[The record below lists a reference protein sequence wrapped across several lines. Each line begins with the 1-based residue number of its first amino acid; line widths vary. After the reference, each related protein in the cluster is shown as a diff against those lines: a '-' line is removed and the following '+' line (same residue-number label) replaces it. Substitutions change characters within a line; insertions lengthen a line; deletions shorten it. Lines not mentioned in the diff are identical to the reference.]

1 MSFKLI
7 VGLNNPGAEYEKTR
21 HNAGAWFVQALAS
34 SYSLEFKSETKFKG
48 QVARI
53 QVPGVNCWLL
63 LPSTFMNLSGQSI
76 QALAHFYKIEPDEI
90 LVVHDDLDHAVG
102 QVRLKLGGGAAGNN
116 GISDTISKLG
126 KNFWRLRIGIDRP
139 QHSGQVTS
147 YVLKAPSKDD
157 RAKIDDA
164 IDLALREFDLLL
176 RDGGTAQFMN
186 RVHRKE
192 D

>member
-7 VGLNNPGAEYEKTR
+7 VGLNNPGAEYENTR
-21 HNAGAWFVQALAS
+21 HNAGAWFVQALADS
-34 SYSLEFKSETKFKG
+34 FSLTFKSETKFKG

-53 QVPGVNCWLL
+53 QQPGINCWLL

-76 QALAHFYKIEPDEI
+76 QALANFYKIEPEEV
-90 LVVHDDLDHAVG
+90 LVAHDDLDHATG
-102 QVRLKLGGGAAGNN
+102 TVRLKQGGGAAGNN
-116 GISDTISKLG
+116 GVADTISKIG

-139 QHSGQVTS
+139 QHAGALTN
-147 YVLKAPSKDD
+147 YVLKSPSKED

-164 IDLALREFDLLL
+164 IDLALREIDLLFNG
-176 RDGGTAQFMN
+176 DIAQFMN